1 MKTTSTPGVSVLAKE
16 AVLGLG
22 HLLGQHVKVAQLE
35 LKAEMHGMGRRAGL
49 IAVLATLVALGYG
62 LAMAG
67 LAVLI
72 GGHPTVGLPLVVIGL
87 VHIAG
92 AGVGLLFSPLRPRG
106 GRLMDSSTAAMNS
119 SLAAL
124 DKATAPDVSLSPE
137 SFPCPLTP
145 RRKWI
150 PRSRARACNSSIRAS
165 SLLFRWARWRRK
177 SRAASTGDN
186 GYGASLAWRLP
197 LPLASGSFLDAEPET

>member
-16 AVLGLG
+16 AALGLG

-35 LKAEMHGMGRRAGL
+35 LKVELHTMGRRACL

-62 LAMAG
+62 FAVVG
-67 LAVLI
+67 LAAII
-72 GGHPTVGLPLVVIGL
+72 GGRSALGLPLVIIGL

-106 GRLMDSSTAAMNS
+106 VGLMDSSNAAMNS

-124 DKATAPDVSLSPE
+124 DKATAPAVPLSSE
-137 SFPCPLTP
+137 N
-145 RRKWI
+145 
-150 PRSRARACNSSIRAS
+150 ARAH
-165 SLLFRWARWRRK
+165 
-177 SRAASTGDN
+177 
-186 GYGASLAWRLP
+186 
-197 LPLASGSFLDAEPET
+197 